1 MVETVPREVAVDKVE
16 AVDLRKVEVVD
27 PRKVEVARKV
37 VEKITHSPEEVA
49 RRVVADSAAGLPTVP
64 GPDVHFADFF
74 PVLVRAFENT
84 RTRFSS
90 NTPRLPGIVFGLSCP
105 HSFPVPRTTG

>member
-1 MVETVPREVAVDKVE
+1 METVPREVVDAKAEAEDARKMVEKIVQMKTKAV
-16 AVDLRKVEVVD
+16 RKVELENI
-27 PRKVEVARKV
+27 PLPEV
-37 VEKITHSPEEVA
+37 VA
-49 RRVVADSAAGLPTVP
+49 RRVEADSAAGLPTVP

-105 HSFPVPRTTG
+105 HSFPIPRTTG